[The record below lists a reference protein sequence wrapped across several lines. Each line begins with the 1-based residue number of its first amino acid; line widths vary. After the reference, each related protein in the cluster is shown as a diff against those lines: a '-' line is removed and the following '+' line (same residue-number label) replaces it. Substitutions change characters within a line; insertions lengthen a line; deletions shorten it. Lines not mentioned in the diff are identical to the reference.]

1 MTTSPTT
8 PPGDAASGPGAGTA
22 SLVTGDPTTPSA
34 TAPAGTPYKWRW
46 IVLATVLIAEIMDL
60 VDATIV
66 NIAAPSIQREL
77 GGSNAA
83 VQWMLAGYT
92 LAFAIGLV
100 SFGRLGDLVGRRKL
114 FVIGAVGFTVAS
126 ALCGLATSPGLLI
139 GSRVA
144 QGLLGAVMIPQGF
157 AILKS
162 VFPPDE
168 IGKAFGLFGPVMGLS
183 AVAGPV
189 LAGVLIDANWFD
201 AGWRMIFWI
210 NVPIGLAAIVGAL
223 RWMPE
228 VKTPGARGLDPAGVI
243 LVSLGAGLLIYPLV
257 QGRELGWPLWTI
269 AMMVASIPVFALFG
283 RRERRSGNPVIDPSL
298 FRSRGYV
305 AGLGVI
311 STFFLAMSGF
321 TLVLNLFTQLGLHY
335 SPLKAGLAMVPFSLG
350 IAIGAPLSAG
360 LLAPKLG
367 RVALQLGIGVMTLAM
382 VWVWITLVRNGDA
395 TTIWDLV
402 PPLLLVGIGSG
413 MVFAPLFDIILASI
427 DDSAA
432 GSASGVLT
440 AMQQFGGAIGVAVIG
455 TIFFQLLPTDGFLG
469 AAKTSTLVA
478 TGLFVVA
485 LAITWL
491 LPRRAR
497 AEVAAD

>member
-1 MTTSPTT
+1 MTTATTT
-8 PPGDAASGPGAGTA
+8 PPST
-22 SLVTGDPTTPSA
+22 
-34 TAPAGTPYKWRW
+34 GTPYRWRW
-46 IVLATVLIAEIMDL
+46 IVLGTVLVAEIMDL

-114 FVIGAVGFTVAS
+114 FVIGAVGFTAAS

-157 AILKS
+157 AVLKAA
-162 VFPPDE
+162 FPPDE

-210 NVPIGLAAIVGAL
+210 NVPIGLAAVVGAL

-257 QGRELGWPLWTI
+257 QGREHGWPLWTI
-269 AMMVASIPVFALFG
+269 AMMVAAIPVFALFG
-283 RRERRSGNPVIDPSL
+283 WRERRSGNPVIDPSL

-367 RVALQLGIGVMTLAM
+367 RAALQLGIAVMGLAM
-382 VWVWITLVRNGDA
+382 VWVWFTLSDT
-395 TTIWDLV
+395 TTIWDLT
-402 PPLLLVGIGSG
+402 PPLLLTGIGSG
-413 MVFAPLFDIILASI
+413 MVFAPLFDIILAAI
-427 DDSAA
+427 DDTAA

-455 TIFFQLLPTDGFLG
+455 TVFFELLPTDGILP
-469 AAKTSTLVA
+469 AVKTSTLTSV
-478 TGLFVVA
+478 GLFAVA

-497 AEVAAD
+497 TEVSPA